1 MRDECS
7 KLWQWEIREYVCLV
21 RPCPFSDHFC
31 LKDMTA
37 RCLENKRA
45 PTVVGGSL
53 EHLCTQWGH
62 FSHTSLVLVIIGY
75 FLHSHWAVKHLGCMW
90 QLQCPVHYWCVGC
103 NRKNRVAFRTWLTQC
118 PQDSPLLYFNELT
131 GVLMSYAAN
140 MVAIAQAAHP
150 LWFPPSIHPCLPLY
164 SSPVAP
170 MQWNSKMQFPDSCRT
185 WLRNTT
191 LLVSPPWWAKSFMD
205 FHH

>member
-1 MRDECS
+1 MLGKQDSSHCGGGLFGIFVHTVE
-7 KLWQWEIREYVCLV
+7 
-21 RPCPFSDHFC
+21 PFF
-31 LKDMTA
+31 TY
-37 RCLENKRA
+37 
-45 PTVVGGSL
+45 
-53 EHLCTQWGH
+53 
-62 FSHTSLVLVIIGY
+62 FSGL
-75 FLHSHWAVKHLGCMW
+75 SHHRVFSSFTLAVKHLGCMW

-103 NRKNRVAFRTWLTQC
+103 NWKNRVTFRTWLTQC

-131 GVLMSYAAN
+131 RVLMSYAAN
-140 MVAIAQAAHP
+140 MVAIAQAAHSF
-150 LWFPPSIHPCLPLY
+150 WFPPSIHPCLPLC

-170 MQWNSKMQFPDSCRT
+170 VQWNSKMQFPDSCRT